1 MIGHITDLATATAIT
16 AAIENAQTSRG
27 LSVYWSLVGVPIYT
41 GPHTGKVF
49 LCTDDESLDTPLRGN
64 PPQTPRDFPEF
75 AQLLAVL
82 GGLDARVD
90 IDPSTLTSS
99 PYHETNHYETP

>member
-1 MIGHITDLATATAIT
+1 MIGHITTPEIATPIT

-27 LSVYWSLVGVPIYT
+27 LPVYWSLEGVPIVS
-41 GPHTGKVF
+41 GPHVGKVF
-49 LCTDDESLDTPLRGN
+49 LCTDDASLNTPLRGN

-90 IDPSTLTSS
+90 IDPVFLVGSG
-99 PYHETNHYETP
+99 E